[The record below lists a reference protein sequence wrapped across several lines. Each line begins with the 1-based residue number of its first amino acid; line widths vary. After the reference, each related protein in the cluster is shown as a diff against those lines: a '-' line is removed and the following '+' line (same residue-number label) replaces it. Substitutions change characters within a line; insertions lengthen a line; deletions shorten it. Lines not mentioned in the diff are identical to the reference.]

1 MADHALLSASGAH
14 RWLACTPSA
23 RFELQFPK
31 TTSAYAEEGTLAH
44 SVAELTTRFYL
55 GEIDENAY
63 ETQLAELSKSDY
75 FNEEMLEHA
84 ESYAKF
90 IVERLAEA
98 KKVCADPVVILE
110 SRLDFSKYVPNGF
123 GTGDCLIIAEPVLD
137 VIDLKYGKGHRVEAQ
152 DNPQM
157 QLYGLGAL
165 AEFEALYDIQT
176 VRMTI
181 FQPRLSGV
189 CDSAEKSVK
198 ELKAWGTAQRGG
210 LPLLSGAESVQS
222 PDR

>member
-44 SVAELTTRFYL
+44 SVSELTTRFYL

-110 SRLDFSKYVPNGF
+110 SRLDFSKYVPEGF
-123 GTGDCLIIAEPVLD
+123 GTGDCVIIADGTLYIID
-137 VIDLKYGKGHRVEAQ
+137 VAAH
-152 DNPQM
+152 
-157 QLYGLGAL
+157 
-165 AEFEALYDIQT
+165 F
-176 VRMTI
+176 
-181 FQPRLSGV
+181 F
-189 CDSAEKSVK
+189 
-198 ELKAWGTAQRGG
+198 
-210 LPLLSGAESVQS
+210 
-222 PDR
+222 